1 MVDWSNVLQ
10 STIHIKHIKTQTI
23 MKKFFIIA
31 FAALLAIGCTDAQKQ
46 NITDTEVDAAITLAN
61 AGFKNIAFEEGMS
74 LSMNR
79 DGEAVVLVFTQD
91 LGKNSGNFQLGGL
104 IIENMTNEA
113 LIKYATQYPQVVTAM
128 NEVFEYG
135 YDIRIEYHDANK
147 GKIIAVKITRAD
159 LEKYTQPE

>member
-1 MVDWSNVLQ
+1 
-10 STIHIKHIKTQTI
+10 

-91 LGKNSGNFQLGGL
+91 LGKNGGNIQLGGL
-104 IIENMTNEA
+104 VAEGITNEY
-113 LIKYATQYPQVVTAM
+113 LMQLATQYPQVVTAM

-135 YDIRIEYHDANK
+135 YDIRLEYHDANR

-159 LEKYTQPE
+159 LERYTQVTEVVAE

>member
-1 MVDWSNVLQ
+1 
-10 STIHIKHIKTQTI
+10 

-46 NITDTEVDAAITLAN
+46 NISDTEVDAAITLAN

-91 LGKNSGNFQLGGL
+91 LGKNSGNIQLGGL

-159 LEKYTQPE
+159 LEKYTQAEQVAA